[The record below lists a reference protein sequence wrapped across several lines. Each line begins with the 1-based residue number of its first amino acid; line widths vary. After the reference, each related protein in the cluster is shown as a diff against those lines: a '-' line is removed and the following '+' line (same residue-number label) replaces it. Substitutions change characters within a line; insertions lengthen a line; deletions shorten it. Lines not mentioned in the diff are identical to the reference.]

1 MNGVWL
7 ENGVVSLRDDLPHP
21 NLGENEAIIRVLC
34 AGICS
39 TDHGLISGMF
49 PYVGVIGH
57 EFVGVVEEGP
67 ESVAG
72 RRVVGEIVAA
82 CRQCAVCQKG
92 RTSHCPH
99 RTVLGITNRNGAF
112 ADYTSLPAENL
123 HVVPESVSTEI
134 ATFTEP
140 LAAALQI
147 LEQVHITSEDRVLVV
162 GSGKLGQLIARTLML
177 TRCSLTGVGRNRRTL
192 DLFPQHVEVMHV
204 EQLPDVQ
211 FDVVVECTGN
221 TQGFDIARRAVRP
234 RGTLV
239 LKSTYPGSHDV
250 DFTSLVVDEVTLV
263 GSRCGPFAKAIRLLE
278 SCQFDL
284 STLIDHTFPLS
295 QAVEALSHSRKS
307 GTLKVLLDMQGSS
320 P

>member
-7 ENGVVSLRDDLPHP
+7 EDGIVSLRDDLPHP
-21 NLGENEAIIRVLC
+21 IGGENEAIIRVLC

-72 RRVVGEIVAA
+72 RRVVGEIVVA
-82 CRQCAVCQKG
+82 CRRCLVCQKR

-112 ADYTSLPAENL
+112 AEYIALPIENL
-123 HVVPESVSTEI
+123 YVVPESVSTEI
-134 ATFTEP
+134 ATFIEP

-162 GSGKLGQLIARTLML
+162 GSGKLGQLILRTLML
-177 TRCSLTGVGRNRRTL
+177 TGCALSCIGRSKRTL
-192 DLFPQHVEVMHV
+192 ILCPKRVELYHV
-204 EQLPDVQ
+204 EQLPDTQ
-211 FDVVVECTGN
+211 FDIVVECTGN
-221 TQGFDIARRAVRP
+221 SEGFKIARHAVRP
-234 RGTLV
+234 AGTLV
-239 LKSTYPGSHDV
+239 MKSTYPGALEI
-250 DFTSLVVDEVTLV
+250 DFTSLVVDEVTIV
-263 GSRCGPFAKAIRLLE
+263 GSRCGPFVEAIRLLE
-278 SCQFDL
+278 SGHVDL
-284 STLIDHTFPLS
+284 TALIEHIFPLS
-295 QAVEALSHSRKS
+295 QAIDALSQSRQA
-307 GTLKVLLDMQGSS
+307 GMLKVLLDMRGD
-320 P
+320 